1 MTSRRLFSFLSQ
13 ADRHIL
19 RLALVVA
26 LTSNVFAGTA
36 FQSSPRSSAAHLPP
50 GVGTARDYIRPDEL
64 TPTKGVIRRVIPAL
78 TSPRGTQPTTS
89 SVFFPHQITYT
100 SFGGATYQ
108 LTAYDGLHVRYA
120 FPAEWLGVGGLS
132 EAEIAQLL
140 DLTDL
145 VYEHMAEVVRG
156 EPADAQDGAGPL
168 LTIAVVPTV
177 SPAGQ
182 PVSGLGAI
190 GRKGVEIN
198 PNTLSGL
205 RLNLSQG
212 LISDAVIHE
221 MSHNFDLYHV
231 WLTYG
236 HDWAH
241 AWTNFLIPYVQHYSR
256 SGSLLWDADALL
268 DKTLPDYLGQWRAA
282 GAAATW
288 DACVRDQQQQ
298 QCPGIRPN
306 DVWAG
311 FLLTYAKFHGP
322 DALKRAMDYLKAYK
336 AGHPVPTGTAD
347 ENNDTLVEALASGAG
362 VNIGGDAD
370 WLRWKVSAAERA
382 GLALR
387 FPVLSPYSLDHDG
400 DTFKP
405 LDGDTDDSNASVH
418 PGAAEVQNG
427 KDDDCNGLIDEQVVR
442 ESDDFPSFAWEETA
456 TLSAP
461 ARLAGD
467 HNSAQDLDAVRLD
480 VTTPRFVRFTLKTS
494 PSANVTLDIRHGSIE
509 GQITQLSGSGMMSKT
524 VFLDRPGTW
533 WLQVSAQPGGGF
545 GSYELL
551 VGSAADNLDSLTTTA
566 RGQAGSPLTISA
578 TYPSSVVIPTAATSI
593 RYWAAGVGVIG
604 QSALAGTLLWTP
616 PSGFEVS
623 VRAQLMQGVTP
634 LSRFSAATGV
644 TNPTPTPTPT
654 PSPTPTPTPSPTP
667 TPTPSPTPTP
677 TPTPS
682 LIPDV
687 AVRPAVSFPAP
698 VSNLETI
705 EFKFE
710 VVNQGQA
717 GAAGV
722 SVNSTLP
729 LGMTLTSATASRGQV
744 VTGGNTVTLTLG
756 TTLLSAE
763 VVTLTVRAT
772 GPGLV
777 GTFVANATVSSSGA
791 DSDLTNNSAN
801 LPVTLRQPPEVPP
814 AVEQKIYRLPL
825 RPVGSQGPELLAQG
839 ALARVVVPATGLNLQ
854 QPVYAARRPD
864 GGWPTALAGLDISV
878 GGMPAIILAV
888 ASASPAAAGVE
899 AYAVDFVVPDAAQ
912 TGTSVP
918 VTVRHTSSSRAWDY
932 VAQIRDNAPALWG
945 ANGTAEGQAVAQSA
959 DNYTVIDALFP
970 VTADGTS
977 RVALYATGI
986 RKLAERGS
994 LIVRARTTAG
1004 VETQLPVEY
1013 AGPHGNLPGLDLII
1027 LRLPIALAGSGR
1039 VLIVID
1045 GAPESAVF
1053 LPVR

>member
-1 MTSRRLFSFLSQ
+1 MTSRKLFSFLSQ
-13 ADRHIL
+13 TDRRIL

-26 LTSNVFAGTA
+26 VTSNVFAGPA
-36 FQSSPRSSAAHLPP
+36 FNPLPLRAAPQP
-50 GVGTARDYIRPDEL
+50 NAVPQRDYFRPDEL
-64 TPTKGVIRRVIPAL
+64 TAGKGIVRRAA
-78 TSPRGTQPTTS
+78 TSPPPLRRTQPSTS
-89 SVFFPHQITYT
+89 SVLFPHQITYT
-100 SFGGATYQ
+100 SFGGVTYQ
-108 LTAYDGLHVRYA
+108 LTAYDGFHVRYA
-120 FPAEWLGVGGLS
+120 FPAEWLGAGGLS
-132 EAEIAQLL
+132 GAEIVQLL

-156 EPADAQDGAGPL
+156 EPTDAQGDGAGTL

-177 SPAGQ
+177 APAGQ

-198 PNTLSGL
+198 PNTMSSLK
-205 RLNLSQG
+205 LNLSQG
-212 LISDAVIHE
+212 LITEVVIHE

-268 DKTLPDYLGQWRAA
+268 DKTLPGYIGPWRAA
-282 GAAATW
+282 GATATW

-298 QCPGIRPN
+298 QCPAIRPN

-322 DALKRAMDYLKAYK
+322 DALKRSMDYLKAYK
-336 AGHPVPTGTAD
+336 AAHPVPTGTAD
-347 ENNDTLVEALASGAG
+347 ENNDTLVEALASGAR
-362 VNIGGDAD
+362 VNIAGDAD

-382 GLALR
+382 GLASG
-387 FPVLSPYSLDHDG
+387 FPILSLYSLDRDA
-400 DTFKP
+400 DAFKP

-442 ESDDFPSFAWEETA
+442 ESDDFPSFAWVETA
-456 TLSAP
+456 TLSTL
-461 ARLAGD
+461 ARLAGA
-467 HNSAQDLDAVRLD
+467 HNSDQDLDAVRLD
-480 VTTPRFVRFTLKTS
+480 ISTPRFARFTLKTS
-494 PSANVTLDIRHGSIE
+494 PSADVTVDIRHGSIQ

-551 VGSAADNLDSLTTTA
+551 VGPAQDDLDSLTATA
-566 RGQAGSPLTISA
+566 RGQAGSPLTLSA
-578 TYPSSVVIPTAATSI
+578 SYPSSIVTPTAATSI
-593 RYWAAGVGVIG
+593 RYWAAGVGLVG
-604 QSALAGTLLWTP
+604 QSAPTGTILWTP
-616 PSGFEVS
+616 PSGLEVS

-667 TPTPSPTPTP
+667 TQTPSPTPTP
-677 TPTPS
+677 TPTPP
-682 LIPDV
+682 LIPDM

-729 LGMTLTSATASRGQV
+729 VGMTLTSATASRGQV

-756 TTLLSAE
+756 TTLLPVE

-777 GTFVANATVSSSGA
+777 GTFAASATVSSAGA

-801 LPVTLRQPPEVPP
+801 LPLTLRQPPEVPP
-814 AVEQKIYRLPL
+814 TVEQRIYRLPL
-825 RPVGSQGPELLAQG
+825 RPAGSQGSELLAQG
-839 ALARVVVPATGLNLQ
+839 ALARVLVPATGLNLQ
-854 QPVYAARRPD
+854 QPVYARRNPD
-864 GGWPTALAGLDISV
+864 GVWPTTLAGLDISV

-888 ASASPAAAGVE
+888 ASVSPAMGVE
-899 AYAVDFVVPDAAQ
+899 AYAADFVVPDAAQ

-918 VTVRHTSSSRAWDY
+918 IAVRHTSSSRAWAY
-932 VAQIRDNAPALWG
+932 VARIRDSAPALWG
-945 ANGTAEGQAVAQSA
+945 ANGMAEGTAVAQSA
-959 DNYTVIDALFP
+959 DNNTVIDALFP
-970 VTADGTS
+970 ATADGTS

-994 LIVRARTTAG
+994 LIVRARTAAG
-1004 VETQLPVEY
+1004 VEAQLPVEY
-1013 AGPHGNLPGLDLII
+1013 AGPHGHLPGLDLII
-1027 LRLPIALAGSGR
+1027 LRLPVALAGSGR